1 MFSRLK
7 LIQAMVSVLGSNT
20 DGSAPQ
26 SSLDRIN
33 MGLPSS
39 LDSLPGKSQQID
51 QTERLKKD
59 PDDKSVLKMGP
70 NPDHGARARVHQLL
84 SQPAPLRQDVKQLPT
99 RLLTGG

>member
-1 MFSRLK
+1 MTETIASVLAANTERSAPQTQNIVNKDERVPAFANLLRFNRLK

-39 LDSLPGKSQQID
+39 LDSLPGKSEHI
-51 QTERLKKD
+51 EK
-59 PDDKSVLKMGP
+59 
-70 NPDHGARARVHQLL
+70 N
-84 SQPAPLRQDVKQLPT
+84 
-99 RLLTGG
+99 